1 MTDEETLQRA
11 LDDAAATYRVPRAEP
26 DYESMWR
33 RIEAGTFDS
42 PRRRAGN
49 RVRRWIP
56 LAAALA
62 LGMGLGRWSAAPDP
76 DTPNRIGTVPTPV
89 ESIAGEPLAG
99 VASDYLEQTTG
110 FFLTL
115 ASEVRAGRSL
125 DASAPRARDLLST
138 TRLLLDSPGTD
149 PSLRVLLE
157 DLELVLAQLVRLP
170 AEEAIPGDP
179 ARHLIAEALDQ
190 RDVLPRLQVFL
201 ADARFQPLP

>member
-1 MTDEETLQRA
+1 MTDEETLQHA
-11 LDDAAATYRVPRAEP
+11 LEDAAKTYRIPRSEP

-33 RIEAGTFDS
+33 RIEAQTFEA
-42 PRRRAGN
+42 PRPTGWATT
-49 RVRRWIP
+49 RRWIP

-62 LGMGLGRWSAAPDP
+62 LGVGLGRWSAAPAPAITDSVDSP
-76 DTPNRIGTVPTPV
+76 PPV
-89 ESIAGEPLAG
+89 ESMAGEPLAG
-99 VASDYLEQTTG
+99 VAGDYLEQTTG

-149 PSLRVLLE
+149 PSLRILLE

-170 AEEAIPGDP
+170 AEETIPGDP
-179 ARHLIAEALDQ
+179 ARHLIAEAMDQ

>member
-1 MTDEETLQRA
+1 MTDDETLRRA
-11 LDDAAATYRVPRAEP
+11 LDDAATTYRVPEAEP

-33 RIEAGTFDS
+33 RIEASTFDA
-42 PRRRAGN
+42 PRRGGWIL
-49 RVRRWIP
+49 VRRWIP
-56 LAAALA
+56 LAATLA
-62 LGMGLGRWSAAPDP
+62 LGVGLGRWSATPAPGIP
-76 DTPNRIGTVPTPV
+76 DVADAAPTPV
-89 ESIAGEPLAG
+89 ESVSGEPLTG

-115 ASEVRAGRSL
+115 ASEVRAGRTL

-179 ARHLIAEALDQ
+179 SRHLIAEAMDQ

-201 ADARFQPLP
+201 ADARYQPLP

>member
-1 MTDEETLQRA
+1 MTDEETLQHA
-11 LDDAAATYRVPRAEP
+11 LEDAATTYRVPRTEP

-33 RIEAGTFDS
+33 RIEALTFDA
-42 PRRRAGN
+42 PRHIGWTSA
-49 RVRRWIP
+49 RRWIP

-62 LGMGLGRWSAAPDP
+62 LGLGLGRWSASPAPAIP
-76 DTPNRIGTVPTPV
+76 DSVEPPV
-89 ESIAGEPLAG
+89 VSAESMGEEPLTG

-149 PSLRVLLE
+149 PSLRILLE

-170 AEEAIPGDP
+170 AEETIPGDP
-179 ARHLIAEALDQ
+179 GRHLIADAMDQ

>member
-1 MTDEETLQRA
+1 MTDEKSLQRA
-11 LDDAAATYRVPRAEP
+11 LEDAATTYRIPQAEP

-33 RIEAGTFDS
+33 RIEASTFDA
-42 PRRRAGN
+42 PRRASW
-49 RVRRWIP
+49 VSARRWIP

-62 LGMGLGRWSAAPDP
+62 VGVGLGRWSAAP
-76 DTPNRIGTVPTPV
+76 TPGIPEGAGDVPIPV
-89 ESIAGEPLAG
+89 ESVSGEPLTG

-149 PSLRVLLE
+149 PSLRTLLE

-170 AEEAIPGDP
+170 AEETIPGDP
-179 ARHLIAEALDQ
+179 GRHLIAEAMDQ

-201 ADARFQPLP
+201 ADARYRPLP